1 MTIFLLPGEL
11 QVHMLSFLRAF
22 DLSHVQHTCRFYND
36 PVLIHKV
43 VTHQADYVYTRAYVV
58 DPRTT
63 STTTST
69 TTTTTITTT
78 TMVTPSAK
86 TLAAPEKE
94 NEEEMMNGPLY
105 TLEDLRHMELTVVA
119 RILSTPEPKT
129 GFYISKSWIKKTLLW
144 LEKVHEDEQDAAA
157 RRHHHHPSANKK
169 KLSKKQ
175 LRQRSRRLSDVSPP
189 WPNVNSD
196 LLCPHANLQRCGTKS
211 ARCRRRLLDK
221 QAWKIL
227 KKLYPESSQLESVQG
242 ECLQCWVET
251 ETTKRTEHAMAE
263 QRKLERKQPLT
274 NPLVRR
280 FYTRTRGVPTHCL
293 QQPQQQGVGG
303 VVAVGG
309 GTTAT
314 TGTARVTG
322 TEADKEELK
331 GEEKVAKRGDEEAC
345 DDDDDDND
353 DDDDC
358 DDDDTDAHQKPKA
371 RVVMTKAMPRSRP
384 SKTTS
389 NCPLPL
395 LPGTYHLLPRAW
407 CHQWRKYIKTG
418 EGSLPLPP
426 DASALLCH
434 AHRLPLLPPHLEA
447 YIYGETSQLLTS
459 ITTSLSTTPPPPP
472 PRWCEEVT
480 IGSSS
485 VAAASSSRTVSPVVV
500 GIRPALDPTAVQA
513 LLSAGLSPAEL
524 AVQQRAMM
532 QLEQQRRQVPIPPP
546 PRAATATAAAA
557 TPLSSQAL
565 NDLLDSE
572 NHVVVEIVPDDEWRA
587 LQETKS
593 WPQQHHFSVSFTVAD
608 DDDDEQ
614 EQDEGMCRRRHI
626 SFSTLPCRDCDASG
640 KASSSNLCLKT
651 RARGLAHHN
660 NSNKRNS
667 NNPQQQPQSGKK
679 TLQKGD
685 HQKALTLTL
694 EY

>member
-1 MTIFLLPGEL
+1 VPFNTSPPSSPSRGGLTTSSSSSSSLDNHSNNKNPPTHMTMFLLPGEL

-36 PVLIHKV
+36 PLLIHKV
-43 VTHQADYVYTRAYVV
+43 VTHQADYVYTRQYVV
-58 DPRTT
+58 DPWAI
-63 STTTST
+63 STTATAATKTLAALST
-69 TTTTTITTT
+69 TTTTTT
-78 TMVTPSAK
+78 K
-86 TLAAPEKE
+86 EEE
-94 NEEEMMNGPLY
+94 NEEINNGPLY

-129 GFYISKSWIKKTLLW
+129 GFYVSKSWIKKTLLW
-144 LEKVHEDEQDAAA
+144 LEKVNEDEQDARAA
-157 RRHHHHPSANKK
+157 AHHHHHHNNNKNHPTSKK

-196 LLCPHANLQRCGTKS
+196 LLCPHSNLQRCGTKS

-242 ECLQCWVET
+242 ECLQCLVET
-251 ETTKRTEHAMAE
+251 ETTKRTEHALAE

-293 QQPQQQGVGG
+293 VQQQQQGVV

-309 GTTAT
+309 GGTTTAT
-314 TGTARVTG
+314 TTGTAKVTG
-322 TEADKEELK
+322 STEADKEELE
-331 GEEKVAKRGDEEAC
+331 GEENVANRGDEEAN
-345 DDDDDDND
+345 DDDN
-353 DDDDC
+353 C
-358 DDDDTDAHQKPKA
+358 DYDDDTDDAHQKPKA
-371 RVVMTKAMPRSRP
+371 RVVMTKAMPRSSTP
-384 SKTTS
+384 SCKTTAS
-389 NCPLPL
+389 DCPIPL

-459 ITTSLSTTPPPPP
+459 ITTSSPPPPPP

-480 IGSSS
+480 SGGSSS
-485 VAAASSSRTVSPVVV
+485 AAASSSRTVSPIVV

-513 LLSAGLSPAEL
+513 LLS
-524 AVQQRAMM
+524 
-532 QLEQQRRQVPIPPP
+532 
-546 PRAATATAAAA
+546 
-557 TPLSSQAL
+557 
-565 NDLLDSE
+565 
-572 NHVVVEIVPDDEWRA
+572 
-587 LQETKS
+587 
-593 WPQQHHFSVSFTVAD
+593 
-608 DDDDEQ
+608 
-614 EQDEGMCRRRHI
+614 
-626 SFSTLPCRDCDASG
+626 
-640 KASSSNLCLKT
+640 SSSSTSTSTGSCCYYYSY
-651 RARGLAHHN
+651 A
-660 NSNKRNS
+660 SF
-667 NNPQQQPQSGKK
+667 QSSS
-679 TLQKGD
+679 
-685 HQKALTLTL
+685 
-694 EY
+694 E